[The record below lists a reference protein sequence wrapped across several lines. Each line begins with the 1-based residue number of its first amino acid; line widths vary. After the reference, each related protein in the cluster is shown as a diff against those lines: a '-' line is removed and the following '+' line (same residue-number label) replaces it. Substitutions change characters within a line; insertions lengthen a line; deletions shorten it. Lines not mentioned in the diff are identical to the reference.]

1 MAQCVLKMQQA
12 CAVPGIF
19 CSAAASSSAFYNNS
33 CTSSSPQL
41 LSLSACCNRTTPA
54 ATTTTTGGVKQQA
67 WRLASSSSS
76 SSSQIQGTC
85 IIVVSQT
92 IKLHTRR
99 RCILSVRATTEGE
112 GDSAGSSQEKPY
124 GLGGPGT
131 FFGFGRLQ
139 ELQVGRLAMVGFA
152 AAVIMEV
159 ITGKGVLGQLG
170 IDPLVVRFPL
180 LAGFLFLLVGGL
192 LGGYVVINN
201 PPDTSKAPANEGDGL
216 PRDPL
221 KTYDARNLDPLTT
234 YTRGGVVN
242 RPTGQGREPYV
253 SDLDLPPPPSKE

>member
-12 CAVPGIF
+12 CAVPGIL

-76 SSSQIQGTC
+76 SSQIQGTC

-99 RCILSVRATTEGE
+99 RCILS
-112 GDSAGSSQEKPY
+112 
-124 GLGGPGT
+124 
-131 FFGFGRLQ
+131 GR
-139 ELQVGRLAMVGFA
+139 
-152 AAVIMEV
+152 
-159 ITGKGVLGQLG
+159 VLV
-170 IDPLVVRFPL
+170 P
-180 LAGFLFLLVGGL
+180 GL
-192 LGGYVVINN
+192 L
-201 PPDTSKAPANEGDGL
+201 L
-216 PRDPL
+216 PSPRM
-221 KTYDARNLDPLTT
+221 
-234 YTRGGVVN
+234 RGTVCVYAEELEK
-242 RPTGQGREPYV
+242 GRHRERERERERE
-253 SDLDLPPPPSKE
+253 S